1 MSGAFYHVL
10 EQSPEVLPLVPDLC
24 CRFLVFPAFAGV
36 VALHE
41 LADVFA
47 HHVVVQSTRKL
58 LLPGN
63 THAHTRSNTGGQRL
77 KRGNV
82 GGLATQPAAIRTD
95 DPTPSLPPILLSVD
109 SGASSSCQQPAGNN
123 GAPPLRLPGNSSI
136 TSQESRISFLLGL
149 HLFFL

>member
-1 MSGAFYHVL
+1 MIGVFYHVL
-10 EQSPEVLPLVPDLC
+10 EQSSEVLPLVPDLC

-41 LADVFA
+41 LADVFP

-63 THAHTRSNTGGQRL
+63 TRTRTHSKTGRQPL

-82 GGLATQPAAIRTD
+82 GGLAAQPAAIRTHD
-95 DPTPSLPPILLSVD
+95 LTPSLPPILLSVD
-109 SGASSSCQQPAGNN
+109 SG
-123 GAPPLRLPGNSSI
+123 
-136 TSQESRISFLLGL
+136 F
-149 HLFFL
+149 